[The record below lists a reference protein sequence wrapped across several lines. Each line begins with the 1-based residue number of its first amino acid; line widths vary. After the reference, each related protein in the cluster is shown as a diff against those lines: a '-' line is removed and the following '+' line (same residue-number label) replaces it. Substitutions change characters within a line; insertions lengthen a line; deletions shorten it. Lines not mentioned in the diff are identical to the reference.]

1 MLSFCK
7 NTNNNKMSNK
17 KSESEMY
24 DITNLKDKYINF
36 FTHINIIKMLE

>member
-24 DITNLKDKYINF
+24 DRHEYNEFKR
-36 FTHINIIKMLE
+36 

>member
-17 KSESEMY
+17 KSQSEMY
-24 DITNLKDKYINF
+24 DIHEYNEFKR
-36 FTHINIIKMLE
+36 